1 MNTAVKRVRALPAG
15 TRAWLRASLL
25 VVGLPGLLGGALW
38 WMTTMP
44 ASSLVGELPPLSDRE
59 RELEGRLRIHVQ
71 ALAGEVGERN
81 VFRPDRLRAAAAYLE
96 STLADLGYRVGSQR
110 FETHRVSVRNLEVE
124 RTGSSG
130 SAEILVVGAHYDS
143 VPGTPGANDNGSGV
157 ASLIELARLLTDQDL
172 PRTVRFVFFV
182 NEEPPFFM
190 TSDMGSLRYARRCRD
205 RGERIVAML
214 SLETMG
220 CFSDEEGSQRYP
232 FPFSLLYPSRGNFI
246 AFVGN
251 LASRRLV
258 RLAVG
263 SFRRHASIPSE
274 GAAAPGWITGIGW
287 SDHWSFWKQGY
298 PAVMVTD
305 TALFRYEHYHTSLD
319 TPDRVQY
326 GQLARVVAGL
336 EKVIVDLA
344 SE

>member
-1 MNTAVKRVRALPAG
+1 
-15 TRAWLRASLL
+15 
-25 VVGLPGLLGGALW
+25 
-38 WMTTMP
+38 
-44 ASSLVGELPPLSDRE
+44 
-59 RELEGRLRIHVQ
+59 
-71 ALAGEVGERN
+71 
-81 VFRPDRLRAAAAYLE
+81 
-96 STLADLGYRVGSQR
+96 
-110 FETHRVSVRNLEVE
+110 
-124 RTGSSG
+124 
-130 SAEILVVGAHYDS
+130 
-143 VPGTPGANDNGSGV
+143 
-157 ASLIELARLLTDQDL
+157 
-172 PRTVRFVFFV
+172 VRFVFFV